1 MPGIVVGASGS
12 RGSSAAVRWAAA
24 EAALRAERLLLVHA
38 WGLPVSVTVDLA
50 PGAHPDVGTAA
61 SSAAVMGEPADVL
74 LGVDA
79 DLLVLGPG
87 PERDRLSPLVRRLLH
102 EAPQPVVVVHGPAL
116 ARTGRVVVGVCGT
129 AASAEAL
136 RWAAEEAELRSAELV
151 VVHAWQVHPTSLTEV
166 FLPARAVPGQQGP
179 VVGRLRAWVQETLG
193 SRPTADVRLRAEHG
207 GSLDG
212 LLDAATDADLL
223 VLGRSEHGALHR
235 LVLGAVGDDVG
246 GLARCP
252 VAVVPA
258 VPSRLR
264 SPV

>member
-1 MPGIVVGASGS
+1 VPGIVVGASGS
-12 RGSSAAVRWAAA
+12 RGSSAAVRWAAD

-38 WGLPVSVTVDLA
+38 WSLPLSVTVDLP
-50 PGAHPDVGTAA
+50 PGAHPDIGTAA
-61 SSAAVMGEPADVL
+61 TSAAVMGDPADVL

-79 DLLVLGPG
+79 DLLVVGPG
-87 PERDRLSPLVRRLLH
+87 PVRDRLSPLARRLLH
-102 EAPQPVVVVHGPAL
+102 ESRQPVVVVHGAPRG
-116 ARTGRVVVGVCGT
+116 RTGRVVVGVCGT
-129 AASAEAL
+129 AASAQAL
-136 RWAAEEAELRSAELV
+136 RWAAEEARLRSADLV

-166 FLPARAVPGQQGP
+166 FLPARAVAGQQGP
-179 VVGRLRAWVQETLG
+179 VVDRLRTWVHATLG
-193 SRPTADVRLRAEHG
+193 SRAPTDVRLRAEHG

-212 LLDAATDADLL
+212 LLDAATEADLL

-258 VPSRLR
+258 APSRLR